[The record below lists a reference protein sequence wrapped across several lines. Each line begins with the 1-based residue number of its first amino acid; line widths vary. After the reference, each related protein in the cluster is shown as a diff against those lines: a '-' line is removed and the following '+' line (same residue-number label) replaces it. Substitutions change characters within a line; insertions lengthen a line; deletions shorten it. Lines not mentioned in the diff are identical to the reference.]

1 MKYSIAIMR
10 KEALGMLV
18 ILLVILAAILLLG
31 VFGALGLAVG
41 FLIFPDVAILIAA
54 IILATVLIIKKIGSK

>member
-1 MKYSIAIMR
+1 MR
-10 KEALGMLV
+10 KEALCMLV
-18 ILLVILAAILLLG
+18 ILLAMLAAILLLG

-54 IILATVLIIKKIGSK
+54 IILATVLIIKKTGSK

>member
-1 MKYSIAIMR
+1 MR
-10 KEALGMLV
+10 KEALCMLV
-18 ILLVILAAILLLG
+18 ILLAILAAILLLG

-54 IILATVLIIKKIGSK
+54 IILATVLIIKKTGSK

>member
-1 MKYSIAIMR
+1 
-10 KEALGMLV
+10 MLV
-18 ILLVILAAILLLG
+18 ILLVMLAAILLLG

>member
-1 MKYSIAIMR
+1 MR
-10 KEALGMLV
+10 KEALCMLV
-18 ILLVILAAILLLG
+18 ILLAMLAAILLLG

-54 IILATVLIIKKIGSK
+54 LILATVLIIKKTGSK

>member
-1 MKYSIAIMR
+1 
-10 KEALGMLV
+10 MLI
-18 ILLVILAAILLLG
+18 ILLVILAAILLLV

-54 IILATVLIIKKIGSK
+54 IILATVLIIKKTGSK